1 MARADRPLSPH
12 LGIYRWQVANTLS
25 ILHRATGVFLSVGAV
40 VLVGWLVSIASGHQT
55 YATVNGLLMGPLGT
69 LMLLG
74 WTFCFFYHLCNGI
87 RHLGWDIG
95 LGFEKHRAR
104 ATGWLTVIL
113 AVLLTLG
120 FWAVAL
126 AGQGGSA

>member
-1 MARADRPLSPH
+1 MARAERPLSPH

-25 ILHRATGVFLSVGAV
+25 ILHRATGVFLSIGTL
-40 VLVGWLVSIASGHQT
+40 VLGGWLISIASGYQ
-55 YATVNGLLMGPLGT
+55 AWARVNEWLMGPLGA

-95 LGFEKHRAR
+95 LGFEKERAR
-104 ATGWLTVIL
+104 LTGWLTVIA
-113 AVLLTLG
+113 AVLLTVVFWGIALG
-120 FWAVAL
+120 S
-126 AGQGGSA
+126 QGG